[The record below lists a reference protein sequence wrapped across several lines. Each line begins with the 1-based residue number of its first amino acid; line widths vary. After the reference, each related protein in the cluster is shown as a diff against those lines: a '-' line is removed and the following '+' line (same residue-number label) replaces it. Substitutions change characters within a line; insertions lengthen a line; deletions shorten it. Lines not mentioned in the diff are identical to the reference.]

1 MLVRDWPELLGE
13 VSDLEAPADVT
24 PYVVARVNAAHSRS
38 ASRRTADRRGAS
50 GLGTPIRWLV
60 AGVSVVVVL
69 LVLAIAAHSRDSGRS
84 RTLGPQD
91 SSALIVPGVRIGPA
105 AVGDTRRQIERS
117 VGKPDKVVRAQSG
130 DGIVATYSDA
140 GISVTYHRVANFG
153 DIPARGRLAVQ
164 IRTTSPRYATAA
176 GVGVGS
182 TLPSLRRAYPG
193 INCYATDLGGGND
206 CVFRGTTFEVWEG
219 IQAERP
225 YKIQA
230 VGVAGTGSAERARP
244 APVTDPSKL
253 ILSTWLD
260 PPQAEIKAQPGD
272 KVLEVQT
279 VKHLTGPEG
288 VAVEWQAAVR
298 ALTNP
303 SVRIVGVGLGDIPK
317 KQVNSAAK
325 GAASFTFHD
334 RPKPI
339 RHALSSAELRVSAT
353 TRAADIGL
361 RLTRFAVIGTPL
373 GPAVSII
380 ATPTDGDVK
389 AFAKQTR
396 SPGGLLKLPVV
407 GTLVQV
413 VDSDNKVALADGEA
427 FGTFHWV
434 DPSLHLCQGLGL
446 SCQ

>member
-13 VSDLEAPADVT
+13 VADLEAPADVT
-24 PYVVARVNAAHSRS
+24 PYVMARINAAHSRT
-38 ASRRTADRRGAS
+38 ASRRAADRRGAS
-50 GLGTPIRWLV
+50 GLGTPMRWLV
-60 AGVSVVVVL
+60 AGVSVVVVV
-69 LVLAIAAHSRDSGRS
+69 LVLAIAAHSRDAGRS
-84 RTLGPQD
+84 RTLGASQQ

-105 AVGDTRRQIERS
+105 AIGDTRRQIERS
-117 VGKPDKVVRAQSG
+117 VGKPDRVVRAQSG

-140 GISVTYHRVANFG
+140 SLIVTYRHVANFG
-153 DIPARGRLAVQ
+153 DIRTRGRQAVQ

-176 GVGVGS
+176 GVRVGS
-182 TLPSLRRAYPG
+182 TLSSARRAYPG
-193 INCYATDLGGGND
+193 IRCYATDLGGGND

-230 VGVAGTGSAERARP
+230 ISVAGTGSTESVRP
-244 APVTDPSKL
+244 ALVTDPSKL

-260 PPQAEIKAQPGD
+260 PPQAEIKARPGD

-279 VKHLTGPEG
+279 VKHLTGPQE
-288 VAVEWQAAVR
+288 VAVEWVAAVR
-298 ALTNP
+298 ALTTP
-303 SVRIVGVGLGDIPK
+303 SVRIVGVGFGDIPK
-317 KQVNSAAK
+317 EQVNTAAK

-339 RHALSSAELRVSAT
+339 RHALSSAELRALAT

-361 RLTRFAVIGTPL
+361 RLTQLAVIGTPL

-389 AFAKQTR
+389 AFAKKSQ
-396 SPGGLLKLPVV
+396 SPGALLKLPVV

-427 FGTFHWV
+427 FGTWIWV
-434 DPSLHLCQGLGL
+434 DPSLHLCQGLA
-446 SCQ
+446 CQ